1 MTHKNLLN
9 FTLIIL
15 SLFSLQSKA
24 QNEINGY
31 FSSFDGVKIYYEIK
45 GEGKPIL
52 LLHGFTG
59 KGSDWKRKPVYD
71 SLLAEGYKVI
81 LADTRGG
88 GKSDKPHTPEAYMN
102 DAEPKDMMGLMRH
115 LGFQKYEALGYSR
128 GSIIL
133 ARMLVKDKHL
143 KKAIIGGMGEHF
155 TNPNWSRRIGI
166 YEALVDDKPTEYED
180 FRQRIIKNSEFDRLA
195 LAYQQNGQP
204 STSYK
209 ELSKLKQK
217 VMVLCGDQDVDN
229 GKGSELNKLIPNSIF
244 VEVPGNHNSTWGSA
258 AFASEVLKFL
268 KN

>member
-1 MTHKNLLN
+1 M
-9 FTLIIL
+9 LIIFFFL
-15 SLFSLQSKA
+15 SLKTKA
-24 QNEINGY
+24 QKEENGY
-31 FSSFDGVKIYYEIK
+31 FTSFDGVKIYYETK

-59 KGSDWKRKPVYD
+59 KGADWKRKPVYD
-71 SLLAEGYKVI
+71 SLLAMGYKVI

-102 DAEPKDMMGLMRH
+102 DAEPKDMMGLMKY
-115 LGFQKYEALGYSR
+115 LGFKQYQALGYSR

-143 KKAIIGGMGEHF
+143 KKAIIAGMGELF

-166 YEALVDDKPTEYED
+166 YEALIDDKPTEYEAL
-180 FRQRIIKNSEFDRLA
+180 RQRIIKNPDFDRVA

-204 STSYK
+204 STSHE

-217 VMVLCGDQDVDN
+217 IMVLNGNQDVDD
-229 GKGSELNKLIPNSIF
+229 GKGAALSKLIPNSIF
-244 VEVPGNHNSTWGSA
+244 VEVSGTHNSTWGSA
-258 AFASEVLKFL
+258 DFASEVLKFL